1 MPKTKYTILFEKEG
15 VFYKLCKIIFGAD
28 GSYYVTVPYH
38 SADKG
43 IFLKC
48 TVNYNQFEMVIP
60 VGDAID
66 IASSDEKRIKL
77 SHHPDGFVQFSGQ
90 GLISGKDVEGNI
102 KGIGVMSWPLSKP
115 VHGPAF
121 TIVAWGIEKFKQVN
135 QVKRNSCIFS
145 SHNLIPNPRTNGL
158 ILEGHYFP
166 PEVRRFIQVGAD
178 GTQVISIIHP
188 VGIMMPLKVL
198 LSSNTCSFPGFIG
211 LSLWEDHVYFSS
223 PSGFAISGS
232 TGNIRYNAKGDRLG
246 DGIFCIYPLIDNEGI
261 RRSLSFRK
269 SNKM

>member
-1 MPKTKYTILFEKEG
+1 MAKTKYTILFEREG
-15 VFYKLCKIIFGAD
+15 LFYKLCKIIFGAD
-28 GSYYVTVPYH
+28 GSYYVTIPYH

-48 TVNYNQFEMVIP
+48 TVNYDQFEMMIP
-60 VGDAID
+60 VGDSLD

-102 KGIGVMSWPLSKP
+102 KGIGVMSWPLAKP

-121 TIVAWGIEKFKQVN
+121 IIVAWGIEKLKHVY
-135 QVKRNSCIFS
+135 QVKRKSYIFH
-145 SHNLIPNPRTNGL
+145 SHNLIPNPRSNGL

-166 PEVRRFIQVGAD
+166 PEARRFIQIDAD

-188 VGIMMPLKVL
+188 VGIIMPLRVL
-198 LSSNTCSFPGFIG
+198 LASNTCSLPGFIG
-211 LSLWEDHVYFSS
+211 LALYEDPVKFSAA
-223 PSGFAISGS
+223 SGFAISGS
-232 TGNIRYNAKGDRLG
+232 TGNIRYNAKNDRLG

-261 RRSLSFRK
+261 RRSLTFLK
-269 SNKM
+269 I